1 MRDLVFVIINY
12 NTKAL
17 AEKLVANVKD
27 YQSISK
33 ILIVDNASTD
43 DSYQELKKL
52 ENDRIEVLQA
62 KENRGFSAGMN
73 IGAKRAIE
81 LFSKC
86 DIIFSNTDIII
97 SSEETIEILQTALK
111 MRRVAVASPV
121 VFQENTI
128 SRGWKIPSAKEEI
141 LINLPGIGKKFQKK
155 YMFYDEDHY
164 KGKYSYVEAVSGCF
178 FMIKSEALKRVNY
191 FDENVFLYYE
201 ENILGEKLRNSS
213 YTLVICNEALII
225 HDHSVSID
233 HNVGTINK
241 FKILK
246 TSQRYFQK
254 KYHYATEKEIRKLK
268 FTSNLT
274 LITIYI
280 RVFLKGGFKKWK
292 E

>member
-62 KENRGFSAGMN
+62 EENKGFSAGMN

-280 RVFLKGGFKKWK
+280 RVFLKGGFKK
-292 E
+292 

>member
-52 ENDRIEVLQA
+52 ENNRIEVLQA
-62 KENRGFSAGMN
+62 EENKGFSAGMN

-128 SRGWKIPSAKEEI
+128 SRGWKIPSVKEEI

-268 FTSNLT
+268 FTSSLT

-280 RVFLKGGFKKWK
+280 RVFLKGGFKK
-292 E
+292 

>member
-62 KENRGFSAGMN
+62 EENKGFSAGMN

-241 FKILK
+241 FNILK

>member
-1 MRDLVFVIINY
+1 LRDLVFVIINY

-280 RVFLKGGFKKWK
+280 RVFLKGGFKK
-292 E
+292 

>member
-62 KENRGFSAGMN
+62 EENKGFSAGMN

-86 DIIFSNTDIII
+86 NIIFSNTDIII

-280 RVFLKGGFKKWK
+280 RVFLKGGFKK
-292 E
+292 

>member
-52 ENDRIEVLQA
+52 ENNRIEVLQA
-62 KENRGFSAGMN
+62 EENKGFSAGMN

-178 FMIKSEALKRVNY
+178 FMIKSEALKRVDY

-280 RVFLKGGFKKWK
+280 RVFLKGGFKK
-292 E
+292 

>member
-52 ENDRIEVLQA
+52 ENNRIEVLQA
-62 KENRGFSAGMN
+62 EENKGFSAGMN

-128 SRGWKIPSAKEEI
+128 SRGWKIPSVKEEI

-233 HNVGTINK
+233 QNVGTINK

-280 RVFLKGGFKKWK
+280 RVFLKGGFKK
-292 E
+292 

>member
-52 ENDRIEVLQA
+52 ENNRIEVLQA
-62 KENRGFSAGMN
+62 EENKGFSAGMN

-128 SRGWKIPSAKEEI
+128 SRGWKIPSVKEEI

-280 RVFLKGGFKKWK
+280 RVFLKGGFKK
-292 E
+292 

>member
-62 KENRGFSAGMN
+62 EENKGFSAGMN

-128 SRGWKIPSAKEEI
+128 SRGWKIPSVKEEI

-178 FMIKSEALKRVNY
+178 FMIKSEALKRVDY

-280 RVFLKGGFKKWK
+280 RVFLKGGFK
-292 E
+292 

>member
-52 ENDRIEVLQA
+52 ENDRIEVIQA
-62 KENRGFSAGMN
+62 KENKGFSAGMN

>member
-52 ENDRIEVLQA
+52 ENNRIEVLQA
-62 KENRGFSAGMN
+62 EENKGFSAGMN

-128 SRGWKIPSAKEEI
+128 SRGWKIPSVKEEI

>member
-62 KENRGFSAGMN
+62 EENKGFSAGMN

-81 LFSKC
+81 FFSKC

>member
-62 KENRGFSAGMN
+62 EENKGFSAGMN
-73 IGAKRAIE
+73 IGAKWAIE

>member
-62 KENRGFSAGMN
+62 EENKGFSAGMN

-178 FMIKSEALKRVNY
+178 FMIKSEALKRVDY

-280 RVFLKGGFKKWK
+280 RVFLKGGFKK
-292 E
+292 

>member
-52 ENDRIEVLQA
+52 ENDRIEVIQA
-62 KENRGFSAGMN
+62 KENKGFSAGMN

-111 MRRVAVASPV
+111 LRRVAVASPV

-128 SRGWKIPSAKEEI
+128 SRGWKIPSAKEEV

-274 LITIYI
+274 LMTIYI
-280 RVFLKGGFKKWK
+280 RVFLKGGFKK
-292 E
+292 

>member
-62 KENRGFSAGMN
+62 EENKGFSAGMN

-274 LITIYI
+274 LMTIYI

>member
-62 KENRGFSAGMN
+62 EENKGFSAGMN

-280 RVFLKGGFKKWK
+280 RVFLKGEFKK
-292 E
+292 

>member
-52 ENDRIEVLQA
+52 ENDRIEVIQA
-62 KENRGFSAGMN
+62 KENKGFSAGMN

-128 SRGWKIPSAKEEI
+128 SRGWKIPSAKEEV

-213 YTLVICNEALII
+213 YTLVI
-225 HDHSVSID
+225 ID
-233 HNVGTINK
+233 VYNLRNLLFMCK
-241 FKILK
+241 SKDIL
-246 TSQRYFQK
+246 
-254 KYHYATEKEIRKLK
+254 
-268 FTSNLT
+268 
-274 LITIYI
+274 
-280 RVFLKGGFKKWK
+280 
-292 E
+292 

>member
-62 KENRGFSAGMN
+62 EENKGFSAGMN

-280 RVFLKGGFKKWK
+280 RVFLKGEFKKWK

>member
-27 YQSISK
+27 YQSVSK

-62 KENRGFSAGMN
+62 EENKGFSAGMN

-128 SRGWKIPSAKEEI
+128 SRGWKIPSAKQEI
-141 LINLPGIGKKFQKK
+141 LINLPGIGNKLQKK

-178 FMIKSEALKRVNY
+178 FMIKSEALKRINY

-246 TSQRYFQK
+246 NSQRYFQK

-274 LITIYI
+274 LMTIYI
-280 RVFLKGGFKKWK
+280 RVFLKGGFKK
-292 E
+292 

>member
-17 AEKLVANVKD
+17 AEKLVANVKA

-62 KENRGFSAGMN
+62 EENKGFSAGMN

>member
-1 MRDLVFVIINY
+1 LRDLVFVIINY

-17 AEKLVANVKD
+17 VEKLVANVKD

-52 ENDRIEVLQA
+52 ENDRIEVIQA
-62 KENRGFSAGMN
+62 KENKGFSAGMN

-128 SRGWKIPSAKEEI
+128 SRGWKIPSAKEEV

-254 KYHYATEKEIRKLK
+254 KYHYATEKESRKLK

-274 LITIYI
+274 LMTIYI
-280 RVFLKGGFKKWK
+280 RVFLKGGFKK
-292 E
+292 

>member
-52 ENDRIEVLQA
+52 ENDRIEVIQA
-62 KENRGFSAGMN
+62 KENKGFSAGMN

-128 SRGWKIPSAKEEI
+128 SRGWKIPSVKEEI

-274 LITIYI
+274 LMTIYI

>member
-52 ENDRIEVLQA
+52 ENDRIEVIQA
-62 KENRGFSAGMN
+62 KENKGFSAGMN

-274 LITIYI
+274 LMTIYI

>member
-52 ENDRIEVLQA
+52 ENDRIEVIQA
-62 KENRGFSAGMN
+62 KENKGFSAGMN

-121 VFQENTI
+121 IFQENTI

-280 RVFLKGGFKKWK
+280 RVFLKGGFKK
-292 E
+292 

>member
-52 ENDRIEVLQA
+52 ENDRIEVIQA
-62 KENRGFSAGMN
+62 KENKGFSAGMN

-128 SRGWKIPSAKEEI
+128 SRGWKIPSAKEEV

>member
-62 KENRGFSAGMN
+62 EENKGFSAGMN

-225 HDHSVSID
+225 HDHSVSIN

-280 RVFLKGGFKKWK
+280 RVFLKGGFKK
-292 E
+292 

>member
-62 KENRGFSAGMN
+62 EENKGFSAGMN

-128 SRGWKIPSAKEEI
+128 SRGWKIPSVKEEI

-280 RVFLKGGFKKWK
+280 RVFLKGGFK
-292 E
+292 

>member
-52 ENDRIEVLQA
+52 ENNRIEVLQA
-62 KENRGFSAGMN
+62 EENKGFSAGMN

>member
-62 KENRGFSAGMN
+62 EENKGFSAGMN

-274 LITIYI
+274 LMTIYI
-280 RVFLKGGFKKWK
+280 RVFLKGGFKK
-292 E
+292 

>member
-27 YQSISK
+27 YQSVSK

-52 ENDRIEVLQA
+52 ENDYIEVIQA
-62 KENRGFSAGMN
+62 KENKGFSAGMN
-73 IGAKRAIE
+73 IGAKRAME
-81 LFSKC
+81 LFPKC

-111 MRRVAVASPV
+111 MRRVAVAAPV

-141 LINLPGIGKKFQKK
+141 LINLPVIGNKLQKK

-178 FMIKSEALKRVNY
+178 FMIKSEALKRINY

-246 TSQRYFQK
+246 NSQRYFQK
-254 KYHYATEKEIRKLK
+254 KYHYATEKEIKKLK

-274 LITIYI
+274 LMTIYI
-280 RVFLKGGFKKWK
+280 RVFLKGGFKK
-292 E
+292 

>member
-17 AEKLVANVKD
+17 VEKLVANVKD

-52 ENDRIEVLQA
+52 ENDRIEVIQA
-62 KENRGFSAGMN
+62 KENKGFSAGMN

-128 SRGWKIPSAKEEI
+128 SRGWKIPSAKEEV

-274 LITIYI
+274 LMTIYI
-280 RVFLKGGFKKWK
+280 RVFLKGGFKK
-292 E
+292 

>member
-17 AEKLVANVKD
+17 AEKLVVNVKD
-27 YQSISK
+27 YQSVSK

-52 ENDRIEVLQA
+52 ENDYIEVIQA
-62 KENRGFSAGMN
+62 KENKGFSAGMN
-73 IGAKRAIE
+73 IGAKRAME

-111 MRRVAVASPV
+111 MRRVAVAAPV

-128 SRGWKIPSAKEEI
+128 SRGWKIPSAKQEI
-141 LINLPGIGKKFQKK
+141 LINLPGIGNKLQKK

-178 FMIKSEALKRVNY
+178 FMIKSEALKRINY

-246 TSQRYFQK
+246 NSQRYFQK

-274 LITIYI
+274 LMTIYI
-280 RVFLKGGFKKWK
+280 RVFLKGGFKK
-292 E
+292 

>member
-62 KENRGFSAGMN
+62 EENKGFSAGMN

-241 FKILK
+241 FNILK

-280 RVFLKGGFKKWK
+280 RVFLKGGFKK
-292 E
+292 

>member
-17 AEKLVANVKD
+17 TEKLVANVKD

-62 KENRGFSAGMN
+62 EENKGFSAGMN

>member
-62 KENRGFSAGMN
+62 EENKGFSAGMN

-128 SRGWKIPSAKEEI
+128 SRGWKIPSVKEEI

>member
-52 ENDRIEVLQA
+52 ENDRIEVIQA
-62 KENRGFSAGMN
+62 KENKGFSAGMN

-280 RVFLKGGFKKWK
+280 RVFLKGGFKK
-292 E
+292 

>member
-52 ENDRIEVLQA
+52 ENDRIEVIQA
-62 KENRGFSAGMN
+62 KENKGFSAGMN

-128 SRGWKIPSAKEEI
+128 SRGWKIPSAKEEV

-274 LITIYI
+274 LMTIYI
-280 RVFLKGGFKKWK
+280 RVFLKGGFKK
-292 E
+292 